1 MFGSCQVTT
10 FHSSFTVQWYV
21 RHLSISLT
29 NGTIALR
36 VYSVLVGSS
45 LIGWLV
51 GLNMNPDTTTSDFVV
66 SALPTKNRYNKY
78 LILIRLSETHRTIC
92 RSYMSVII
100 YNNIQWKSY
109 CRFRVM
115 LFNATSN
122 NISAILWL
130 SVLFVGIGISQENH
144 GPSACQTTLSQN
156 VVSCTRIILYKN
168 ML

>member
-10 FHSSFTVQWYV
+10 FHSSFTVQSYA
-21 RHLSISLT
+21 RHLSIPLT

-45 LIGWLV
+45 LIGWLKYEPWH
-51 GLNMNPDTTTSDFVV
+51 NHNFVV
-66 SALPTKNRYNKY
+66 SALPTKNRDNKY

-122 NISAILWL
+122 NISAIPWL

-144 GPSACQTTLSQN
+144 GPSACHWQ
-156 VVSCTRIILYKN
+156 LYHK
-168 ML
+168 MLYHVLE